1 MIHILIEMLYMV
13 RWYCLQHISV
23 NILTP
28 FIFPAALSVI
38 FICCRPNNSQFLCGL
53 SIETEYILIWGLTSF
68 WALELVTKCSW
79 FFVSVTHSSA
89 DAILI
94 WSATNW
100 LQCESLLSWPYK
112 EYLTHKLPSAHR
124 HALLH
129 YTSSDVAQCTESDF
143 TQFSPEQGFLTSQ
156 QHKCQRAQ
164 RGLYKTT
171 FFVYFTCISLV
182 CILCL
187 MIL

>member
-100 LQCESLLSWPYK
+100 LQCESLLSRPYK
-112 EYLTHKLPSAHR
+112 EYLHHKLPSAHR
-124 HALLH
+124 HAPLH
-129 YTSSDVAQCTESDF
+129 STSSNVAQCTGSDF
-143 TQFSPEQGFLTSQ
+143 TKCSPEQGFEHCSSTHAKEHQEAS
-156 QHKCQRAQ
+156 
-164 RGLYKTT
+164 YESTD
-171 FFVYFTCISLV
+171 FVVF
-182 CILCL
+182 
-187 MIL
+187 